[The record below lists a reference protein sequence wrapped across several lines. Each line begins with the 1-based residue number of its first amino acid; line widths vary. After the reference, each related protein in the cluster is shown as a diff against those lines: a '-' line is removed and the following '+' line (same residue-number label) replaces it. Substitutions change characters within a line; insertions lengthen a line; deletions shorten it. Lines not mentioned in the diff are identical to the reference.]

1 MRTVALISCVSMKLD
16 RPAKARDLYL
26 SPLFKYALK
35 YAESLHPDGICILSA
50 KYGLLGL
57 ETIVEPYELTLNA
70 MPVAEV
76 RAWARR
82 VLGQL
87 EAAEDV
93 DGTDFVFLAGEKYR
107 RYLLPDLPNYRLPL
121 EGLGIGRQ
129 LQKLKMLTS

>member
-35 YAESLHPDGICILSA
+35 YAESLHPDGIYILSA

-57 ETIVEPYELTLNA
+57 EAIVEPYDQTLNA

-76 RAWARR
+76 RAWAGR
-82 VLGQL
+82 V
-87 EAAEDV
+87 
-93 DGTDFVFLAGEKYR
+93 
-107 RYLLPDLPNYRLPL
+107 
-121 EGLGIGRQ
+121 
-129 LQKLKMLTS
+129 